1 MLTPYIDWSSAKRTQ
16 WYKSN
21 AKNRLIHAFNCE
33 SGPAVNGFTVYN
45 VDGRACE
52 EAGRRKAMSG
62 SLCCRSVCMAL
73 EARATNAKTW
83 RHLTRLITICEQ
95 HL

>member
-33 SGPAVNGFTVYN
+33 SGPAVNT
-45 VDGRACE
+45 DGRACKAIG
-52 EAGRRKAMSG
+52 EAGRI
-62 SLCCRSVCMAL
+62 L
-73 EARATNAKTW
+73 TNVF
-83 RHLTRLITICEQ
+83 
-95 HL
+95 